1 MFDNLDVAAN
11 VFIGREPRKLGLLN
25 IVDDKKLHA
34 MVQPYLDQLGANFSS
49 STAVSRLSLAQ
60 RQIVEIAKALS
71 LNARLVI
78 LDEPTS
84 SLPIAE
90 TEKLLKVIAALK
102 ANGIAVMF
110 VSHRL
115 NEVVEACD
123 RVIVLR
129 DGRIVGHLEGDALTH
144 DVMVKLMVGRDL
156 KVAYAAPAS
165 ERGDVVLS
173 VQKLRT
179 RPSLSPKS
187 ASTSTAARFWDLPAL
202 SARGEPNS
210 PTRCSASTRPRA
222 ARCCWMARPCGS
234 QARPMP

>member
-1 MFDNLDVAAN
+1 M
-11 VFIGREPRKLGLLN
+11 
-25 IVDDKKLHA
+25 
-34 MVQPYLDQLGANFSS
+34 
-49 STAVSRLSLAQ
+49 
-60 RQIVEIAKALS
+60 VEIAKALS

-129 DGRIVGHLEGDALTH
+129 DGRT
-144 DVMVKLMVGRDL
+144 
-156 KVAYAAPAS
+156 
-165 ERGDVVLS
+165 RGPRS
-173 VQKLRT
+173 KAT
-179 RPSLSPKS
+179 PS
-187 ASTSTAARFWDLPAL
+187 
-202 SARGEPNS
+202 
-210 PTRCSASTRPRA
+210 
-222 ARCCWMARPCGS
+222 
-234 QARPMP
+234 PMMQWSS